1 MERHP
6 SSAAEFNN
14 DNVNNDQRRVESI
27 YMMRQKID
35 LGWEG
40 GGVVAD
46 EGRITPVLTDHV
58 TAQKTC

>member
-6 SSAAEFNN
+6 SSAEFNN

-40 GGVVAD
+40 GGWWPMRD
-46 EGRITPVLTDHV
+46 GSR
-58 TAQKTC
+58 QF